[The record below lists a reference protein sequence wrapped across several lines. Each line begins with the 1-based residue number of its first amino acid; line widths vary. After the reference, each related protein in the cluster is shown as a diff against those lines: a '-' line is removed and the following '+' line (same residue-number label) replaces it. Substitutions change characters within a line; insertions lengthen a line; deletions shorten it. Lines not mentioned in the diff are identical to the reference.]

1 MTAAFA
7 VLSRAETSGTLID
20 PCDIGHNPLENP
32 CCIVLLHVLPLRP
45 PARLSSPSP
54 IARMVLFKRKPIRYL
69 PHPHIDDQESDVW
82 VISESNEVFT
92 SYDAYLER
100 MDFFKSRRFTCQ
112 VSGRSGLTFFDAL
125 RSEQAGS
132 REIDEAFPQALR
144 EPVLRRVQFSTTS
157 RIDNLVED
165 VYNDFKNDFYPG
177 ELVTVILDDS
187 TRLNGRVRDKAKFAE
202 IRAADGS
209 VARDAFSRYFV
220 RLIDRP
226 DEEALVDDHHIVRDR
241 KVFTK
246 QMLRSFIKNTV
257 TREGWNGAPW
267 IVKPEIAERFRIDTH
282 VPSHLQYGSKVA
294 AKKAEKKQNAEQ
306 QQEGLFGIW
315 QPHKLPEL
323 KPATKGRKNQQQPRP
338 QQIEVVI
345 PAYHGP
351 YHGHDR
357 PDVVPDPGLLPR
369 SWDHMQPPPPPPAEY
384 DQYYHGHP
392 QYMPPNGHYY
402 PPPPPQ
408 QLIPKQIIQ
417 PPPLP
422 PPIKYPIDD
431 LDVEPVRDGTHRP
444 TLKFVAEEQCGDQD
458 SSNHVIPGLKQETVG
473 LLLET
478 WNTLNVYCQVLKL
491 DSFTFDDFVEAILF
505 SSVEID
511 CELFV
516 ETHCAILKQL
526 VNSETDDDG
535 ALQIS
540 LPDLPD
546 PDEEEEESEEEESKL
561 PTPTPE
567 PEYPAKRTR
576 SSLNKVQFAEPE
588 PEPEEEEAVT
598 HRAAEMFGDYGWIER
613 LQKRDLKHGGWEL
626 AMVGLLHQLAG
637 RPRLTDICN
646 KILAHL
652 APLDADPTIDTA
664 RIQYS
669 TMDINLRAE
678 ALQIICQLFLET
690 KAVKNF
696 LEEMSNTMTQY
707 RKVKIE
713 HQRARKEA
721 LAKLKELQIERRLLA
736 PEPEKS
742 PSPMPEL
749 EEAIAVEKLEDGD
762 VSIPDSEDEEP
773 IITRSLRRG
782 SDRAAERKRKREQE
796 QERKEKAAEAKQNK
810 GSKEYQKVLKQIE
823 KERDRIEMAEE
834 QILIVDG
841 DLREA
846 DCPRTRVLGKDR
858 FCNRYWWFERN
869 AMPHGGL
876 PDSSTADAEYAN
888 GRLWVQGP
896 DDMERE
902 GFIEISE
909 ADKHAYYRRFQLTP
923 AERKEL
929 EEGSTSLNNAKQ
941 WGFYDTPEEL
951 DMLIGWLDSR
961 GVRELKL
968 KKELNL
974 QRDAI
979 IKHMEKRAAYLVPR
993 EMSEEPLARMSTR
1006 TKTYVSDKTHRCLR
1020 WKNSTALAELG
1031 HRHVDPTPK
1040 PRARGKKNVTYE
1052 EPPSRSSAPA
1062 PAPLNRQG
1070 KPVTRQGTRYNF

>member
-1 MTAAFA
+1 
-7 VLSRAETSGTLID
+7 
-20 PCDIGHNPLENP
+20 
-32 CCIVLLHVLPLRP
+32 
-45 PARLSSPSP
+45 
-54 IARMVLFKRKPIRYL
+54 MVLFKRKPVRYL
-69 PHPHIDDQESDVW
+69 PHPQIDDQESDVW

-100 MDFFKSRRFTCQ
+100 MDFFKSKRFTCE

-144 EPVLRRVQFSTTS
+144 EPVLRRVQFSTVS

-165 VYNDFKNDFYPG
+165 VFNDFKNDFYPG
-177 ELVTVILDDS
+177 ELVTIIVDDGS
-187 TRLNGRVRDKAKFAE
+187 RLSGRVRDKAKFAE
-202 IRAADGS
+202 VKAPNGS
-209 VARDAFSRYFV
+209 VAREPFSRYIV
-220 RLIDRP
+220 KLIDRP
-226 DEEALVDDHHIVRDR
+226 GEEALVDDTHIARDR

-257 TREGWNGAPW
+257 TREGWTGAPW
-267 IVKPEIAERFRIDTH
+267 LVKPEIAERFRIDTN
-282 VPSHLQYGSKVA
+282 VPPHLQYSSKVA
-294 AKKAEKKQNAEQ
+294 AKKAEKKQQNAEQ
-306 QQEGLFGIW
+306 GEGMFGVW
-315 QPHKLPEL
+315 QNPKLPEL
-323 KPATKGRKNQQQPRP
+323 KPAGKGRKNQQHAVQQPHYPEVHPPPPYYLGPMAP
-338 QQIEVVI
+338 QM
-345 PAYHGP
+345 P
-351 YHGHDR
+351 
-357 PDVVPDPGLLPR
+357 PDPGLLPR
-369 SWDHMQPPPPPPAEY
+369 SWDHMQAPPPPPWNPYHNWDEY
-384 DQYYHGHP
+384 NRNYAQH
-392 QYMPPNGHYY
+392 MPPNGHYY
-402 PPPPPQ
+402 PPPPMPPQ
-408 QLIPKQIIQ
+408 QMPPQAVAQ
-417 PPPLP
+417 PPPPAPP

-444 TLKFVAEEQCGDQD
+444 ALKYVAEEQCDD
-458 SSNHVIPGLKQETVG
+458 PEATNHVIPGLKTETVG

-478 WNTLNVYCQVLKL
+478 WNTLNVYCQVLKI
-491 DSFTFDDFVEAILF
+491 DSFTFDDFVEAMIF
-505 SSVEID
+505 SSPEAD

-516 ETHCAILKQL
+516 EVHCAVLKQL
-526 VNSETDDDG
+526 VNSENDG
-535 ALQIS
+535 GGAIQIS

-546 PDEEEEESEEEESKL
+546 PEEEDEDEEEEEESKP

-576 SSLNKVQFAEPE
+576 SSLNKVQFVEPE
-588 PEPEEEEAVT
+588 PEPEEESSMVE
-598 HRAAEMFGDYGWIER
+598 HRAAEMFGDYTWIQR
-613 LQKRDLKHGGWEL
+613 LQKRDLRNGGWEL
-626 AMVGLLHQLAG
+626 VMVGLLHQLSG
-637 RPRLTDICN
+637 RPRVTDVCN
-646 KILAHL
+646 KILVHL
-652 APLDADPTIDTA
+652 APLDADPTIETA

-690 KAVKNF
+690 KTVKTF

-713 HQRARKEA
+713 HQRARKDA
-721 LAKLKELQIERRLLA
+721 LAKLKELQVERRLLA

-742 PSPMPEL
+742 PTPMPEL
-749 EEAIAVEKLEDGD
+749 EEAMENSKMDDGD
-762 VSIPDSEDEEP
+762 ISIADTEDEDP
-773 IITRSLRRG
+773 VVTRSLRRG
-782 SDRAAERKRKREQE
+782 ADRAAERKRKREEE

-810 GSKEYQKVLKQIE
+810 GSKEYQKVLKQID
-823 KERDRIEMAEE
+823 KEREKIEQAEE
-834 QILIVDG
+834 QIVVVDG

-888 GRLWVQGP
+888 GRIWVQGP

-902 GFIEISE
+902 GFIDICEP
-909 ADKHAYYRRFQLTP
+909 DKQAYYRRFQMTP
-923 AERKEL
+923 AERKKL
-929 EEGSTSLNNAKQ
+929 EEGSTNLTSAKE
-941 WGFYDTPEEL
+941 WAFYDTPEEL

-961 GVRELKL
+961 GSRELKL
-968 KKELNL
+968 KKELNM
-974 QRDAI
+974 QRDLI
-979 IKHMEKRAAYLVPR
+979 IKYMERRAAYLEPR
-993 EMSEEPLARMSTR
+993 EESEEPPTRMSTR

-1031 HRHVDPTPK
+1031 HRHSEPPPK
-1040 PRARGKKNVTYE
+1040 PRARGRKNVVTYDDE
-1052 EPPSRSSAPA
+1052 KVTRSTTEKAA

>member
-1 MTAAFA
+1 
-7 VLSRAETSGTLID
+7 
-20 PCDIGHNPLENP
+20 
-32 CCIVLLHVLPLRP
+32 
-45 PARLSSPSP
+45 
-54 IARMVLFKRKPIRYL
+54 MVLFKRKPVRYL

-82 VISESNEVFT
+82 VIAEANEVFT

-100 MDFFKSRRFTCQ
+100 MDFFKSKKFTCE

-125 RSEQAGS
+125 RSELAGS

-157 RIDNLVED
+157 RIDNLVEE

-177 ELVTVILDDS
+177 ELVTVILDDAS
-187 TRLNGRVRDKAKFAE
+187 RLNGRVRDKAKFAE
-202 IRAADGS
+202 VRAADGS
-209 VARDAFSRYFV
+209 VAREAFSRYFV

-226 DEEALVDDHHIVRDR
+226 DEEALVDDNHIVRDR

-267 IVKPEIAERFRIDTH
+267 IVKPEIAERFRIDTN
-282 VPSHLQYGSKVA
+282 VPPHLQYGHKIA
-294 AKKAEKKQNAEQ
+294 AKKAEKKQNTEQ
-306 QQEGLFGIW
+306 GEGMFGIW

-323 KPATKGRKNQQQPRP
+323 KPAPKGRKNQQTSQHQI
-338 QQIEVVI
+338 QQIEVLI
-345 PAYHGP
+345 PPP
-351 YHGHDR
+351 YHENYPPQPMH
-357 PDVVPDPGLLPR
+357 DPGLLPR
-369 SWDHMQPPPPPPAEY
+369 SWDHMHPPPPPPTF
-384 DQYYHGHP
+384 DPYYHGYP

-402 PPPPPQ
+402 PPPPPAQ
-408 QLIPKQIIQ
+408 QLPPKQIIQ
-417 PPPLP
+417 PPPPP

-444 TLKFVAEEQCGDQD
+444 TLKFVTKEQCTDRK
-458 SSNHVIPGLKQETVG
+458 STTHVIPGLKSENVG

-491 DSFTFDDFVEAILF
+491 DSFTFDDFVEAMMF
-505 SSVEID
+505 TSHEVD

-516 ETHCAILKQL
+516 ETHCAVLKQL
-526 VNSETDDDG
+526 VFSESDDG
-535 ALQIS
+535 GAIQIS

-546 PDEEEEESEEEESKL
+546 PDEDEEDEEEEESKP

-576 SSLNKVQFAEPE
+576 SSLHKVQFAEPE
-588 PEPEEEEAVT
+588 PEPEPEEPDAVVP
-598 HRAAEMFGDYGWIER
+598 HRAAEMFKEYGWIER
-613 LQKRDLKHGGWEL
+613 LRKRDLRHGGWEL
-626 AMVGLLHQLAG
+626 VMVGLLHQLSG
-637 RPRLTDICN
+637 RPRLTDVCN
-646 KILAHL
+646 RILSHL
-652 APLDADPTIDTA
+652 APLDAEPTMETA

-669 TMDINLRAE
+669 NMDINLRAE

-690 KAVKNF
+690 KTVKNF
-696 LEEMSNTMTQY
+696 LEEMSNTMTHY
-707 RKVKIE
+707 RKIKIE
-713 HQRARKEA
+713 HQRARKDA
-721 LAKLKELQIERRLLA
+721 LAKLKELQIERKLLA

-742 PSPMPEL
+742 VTPMPEL
-749 EEAIAVEKLEDGD
+749 EEAIEAEKGEDGD
-762 VSIPDSEDEEP
+762 ISIPDTEDEEP
-773 IITRSLRRG
+773 VMRRSLRRG
-782 SDRAAERKRKREQE
+782 SDRAAERKRKREEE

-823 KERDRIEMAEE
+823 KERDRIEQAEE

-888 GRLWVQGP
+888 GRIWVQGP

-902 GFIEISE
+902 GFIDISE
-909 ADKHAYYRRFQLTP
+909 PDKQAYYRRFQMTP
-923 AERKEL
+923 AERKKM
-929 EEGSTSLNNAKQ
+929 EEGSTNLDSAKE
-941 WGFYDTPEEL
+941 WAFYDTAEEL

-961 GVRELKL
+961 GFRELKL

-979 IKHMEKRAAYLVPR
+979 IQHMEKRAAYLTQR
-993 EMSEEPLARMSTR
+993 EKSEEPSTRMSTR
-1006 TKTYVSDKTHRCLR
+1006 IKTHPSDKTHRCLK

-1031 HRHVDPTPK
+1031 HRHIDPVPK
-1040 PRARGKKNVTYE
+1040 PRGRGRKNTAYE
-1052 EPPSRSSAPA
+1052 EPATRSSAKTP

-1070 KPVTRQGTRYNF
+1070 KPVTRQGIRYNF

>member
-1 MTAAFA
+1 M
-7 VLSRAETSGTLID
+7 
-20 PCDIGHNPLENP
+20 
-32 CCIVLLHVLPLRP
+32 
-45 PARLSSPSP
+45 
-54 IARMVLFKRKPIRYL
+54 FKRKPIRYI
-69 PHPHIDDQESDVW
+69 PHPRIDDQECDVW

-100 MDFFKSRRFTCQ
+100 MDFFKSKKFTCE
-112 VSGRSGLTFFDAL
+112 VSGRSGLTYFDAL

-132 REIDEAFPQALR
+132 KEIDEAFPHALR

-157 RIDNLVED
+157 RLDMLVED
-165 VYNDFKNDFYPG
+165 VYNEFKNDFYPG

-187 TRLNGRVRDKAKFAE
+187 TKLNGRVRDKAKFAE
-202 IRAADGS
+202 VRAADGS

-226 DEEALVDDHHIVRDR
+226 DEEALVDDNHIVRDR

-282 VPSHLQYGSKVA
+282 VPLHLQYSSKVA
-294 AKKAEKKQNAEQ
+294 AKKAEKRKSNNSNSINNNIGSENNNVEQ
-306 QQEGLFGIW
+306 DNMFGML
-315 QPHKLPEL
+315 QSPKLPEL
-323 KPATKGRKNQQQPRP
+323 KPAPKGRKNQNQHHQQ
-338 QQIEVVI
+338 QQQQASHQMQTA
-345 PAYHGP
+345 PHP
-351 YHGHDR
+351 YYDHYR
-357 PDVVPDPGLLPR
+357 PDAMPDPGLLPR
-369 SWDHMQPPPPPPAEY
+369 SWSHMQPPPPPVHAAPGFDPY
-384 DQYYHGHP
+384 VHGYP
-392 QYMPPNGHYY
+392 PYMPPNGHYY
-402 PPPPPQ
+402 PPPTPQ
-408 QLIPKQIIQ
+408 PVTPKQIVE
-417 PPPLP
+417 PPPPP

-444 TLKFVAEEQCGDQD
+444 TLKFVAGEQCLDKKSMGD
-458 SSNHVIPGLKQETVG
+458 VIPGLEAGTVG

-491 DSFTFDDFVEAILF
+491 DSFTFDDFVEAMLF
-505 SSVEID
+505 TSLEAD

-516 ETHCAILKQL
+516 ETHCAVLKQL
-526 VNSETDDDG
+526 VNSDDENNG
-535 ALQIS
+535 IQIS

-546 PDEEEEESEEEESKL
+546 ADEDEEEEEEEEEEESKL

-576 SSLNKVQFAEPE
+576 SSLNKVQFVEPE
-588 PEPEEEEAVT
+588 PEPEDEEPAVT
-598 HRAAEMFGDYGWIER
+598 HRAAEMFDEYGWIDR
-613 LQKRDLKHGGWEL
+613 LQKRDLRHGGWEL
-626 AMVGLLHQLAG
+626 VMVGLLHQLSG

-646 KILAHL
+646 KILTHL
-652 APLDADPTIDTA
+652 APLDAEPTIETA
-664 RIQYS
+664 RIQYA

-690 KAVKNF
+690 KTVKNF
-696 LEEMSNTMTQY
+696 LEEMSNTMTHY

-713 HQRARKEA
+713 YQRARKDA

-742 PSPMPEL
+742 PTPMPEL
-749 EEAIAVEKLEDGD
+749 EEAIEAEKAAADGD

-782 SDRAAERKRKREQE
+782 SDRAAERKRKREEE

-823 KERDRIEMAEE
+823 RERDRLEATESNI
-834 QILIVDG
+834 INVDG

-876 PDSSTADAEYAN
+876 PDSSTAEAGYAN
-888 GRLWVQGP
+888 GRIWVQGP
-896 DDMERE
+896 DEMELE
-902 GFIEISE
+902 GFIEVSD
-909 ADKHAYYRRFQLTP
+909 ADKHAYYRRFQMTP
-923 AERKEL
+923 VERKKL
-929 EEGSTSLNNAKQ
+929 EEGSTNLESAKQ

-961 GVRELKL
+961 GHREMKL
-968 KKELNL
+968 KKELNM
-974 QRDAI
+974 QRDVI
-979 IKHMEKRAAYLVPR
+979 ITHMEKRAAYLAPR
-993 EMSEEPLARMSTR
+993 EQSEEPAPTRMSTR
-1006 TKTYVSDKTHRCLR
+1006 TKTYVNDRSHRCLR
-1020 WKNSTALAELG
+1020 WQNSAALAEYG
-1031 HRHVDPTPK
+1031 HLHIDPAPK
-1040 PRARGKKNVTYE
+1040 PRGRGKKNVTYE
-1052 EPPSRSSAPA
+1052 EAPSKTTG

>member
-1 MTAAFA
+1 
-7 VLSRAETSGTLID
+7 
-20 PCDIGHNPLENP
+20 
-32 CCIVLLHVLPLRP
+32 
-45 PARLSSPSP
+45 
-54 IARMVLFKRKPIRYL
+54 MVLFKRKPIRYL
-69 PHPHIDDQESDVW
+69 PHPRIDDQECDVW

-100 MDFFKSRRFTCQ
+100 MDFFKSKRFTCE
-112 VSGRSGLTFFDAL
+112 VSGHSGLTFFDAL

-157 RIDNLVED
+157 RIDNLVEE
-165 VYNDFKNDFYPG
+165 VYSEFKNDFYPG

-187 TRLNGRVRDKAKFAE
+187 SRLAGRVRDKAKFEE
-202 IRAADGS
+202 IRAPDGTL
-209 VARDAFSRYFV
+209 VRDGFSRYFV
-220 RLIDRP
+220 RLVDSP
-226 DEEALVDDHHIVRDR
+226 DEEALVDDDHIVRDR
-241 KVFTK
+241 RVFTK
-246 QMLRSFIKNTV
+246 QMVRSFIKNSV

-267 IVKPEIAERFRIDTH
+267 LVKPEIAERFRIDTN
-282 VPSHLQYGSKVA
+282 VPPHLQYSHKAA
-294 AKKAEKKQNAEQ
+294 AKKAEKKKNNNSNNNNGNNDDAEHQ
-306 QQEGLFGIW
+306 DGMFGIW
-315 QPHKLPEL
+315 QPQRLPEL
-323 KPATKGRKNQQQPRP
+323 KPAPKGRKNQQQIP
-338 QQIEVVI
+338 QEQMNAAARGYYEDYRAGVI
-345 PAYHGP
+345 PE
-351 YHGHDR
+351 
-357 PDVVPDPGLLPR
+357 PGLLPR
-369 SWDHMQPPPPPPAEY
+369 SWGHMQPPPPPEFEP
-384 DQYYHGHP
+384 YYLPYPP

-402 PPPPPQ
+402 PPPPQ
-408 QLIPKQIIQ
+408 QLVPKQIEQ
-417 PPPLP
+417 PPPPP

-444 TLKFVAEEQCGDQD
+444 NLKFVTKEQCIDEK
-458 SSNHVIPGLKQETVG
+458 SMNSVIPGLKEETVG

-491 DSFTFDDFVEAILF
+491 DSFTFDDLVEAMLF
-505 SSVEID
+505 SSVEVD

-516 ETHCAILKQL
+516 EVHCAILKQL
-526 VNSETDDDG
+526 VNAENEDDG
-535 ALQIS
+535 AIQIS

-546 PDEEEEESEEEESKL
+546 PDEDEGESEEEEEAKL

-576 SSLNKVQFAEPE
+576 SSLNKVQFVDDKPDTPE
-588 PEPEEEEAVT
+588 REEVVL
-598 HRAAEMFGDYGWIER
+598 HRAAEMFDDYGWIER
-613 LQKRDLKHGGWEL
+613 LRKRDFRHGGWEL
-626 AMVGLLHQLAG
+626 VMVGLLHQLAG
-637 RPRLTDICN
+637 RPRISNVCN

-652 APLDADPTIDTA
+652 APLDADPTMDTA

-678 ALQIICQLFLET
+678 ALQIICLLFLET
-690 KAVKNF
+690 KTVKIF
-696 LEEMSNTMTQY
+696 LEEMSNTMTHY
-707 RKVKIE
+707 RKIKIE
-713 HQRARKEA
+713 HQRARKDA
-721 LAKLKELQIERRLLA
+721 LAKLKELQVQRRLLA

-749 EEAIAVEKLEDGD
+749 EEAVEAEKGEDGE

-773 IITRSLRRG
+773 MVTRSLRRG
-782 SDRAAERKRKREQE
+782 SDRAAERKRKREEE

-823 KERDRIEMAEE
+823 KERDRIETAEE

-876 PDSSTADAEYAN
+876 PDSSTAEAEYAN

-896 DDMERE
+896 DDMERQ
-902 GFIEISE
+902 GFIEMCE
-909 ADKHAYYRRFQLTP
+909 ADQNAYYRRFQMTP
-923 AERKEL
+923 AERKKM
-929 EEGSTSLNNAKQ
+929 EEGPTNLNSAKQ
-941 WGFYDTPEEL
+941 WGFYDTAEEL

-968 KKELNL
+968 KKELNM
-974 QRDAI
+974 QRDLI
-979 IKHMEKRAAYLVPR
+979 IKHMEKRAAYLAPR
-993 EMSEEPLARMSTR
+993 EKSEEPPTRMSTR

-1020 WKNSTALAELG
+1020 WKNTTAVAELG
-1031 HRHVDPTPK
+1031 HRHIDPPPK
-1040 PRARGKKNVTYE
+1040 PRGRGRKNAGYE
-1052 EPPSRSSAPA
+1052 EPPLIRNVPA
-1062 PAPLNRQG
+1062 PPPILNRQG

>member
-1 MTAAFA
+1 
-7 VLSRAETSGTLID
+7 
-20 PCDIGHNPLENP
+20 
-32 CCIVLLHVLPLRP
+32 
-45 PARLSSPSP
+45 
-54 IARMVLFKRKPIRYL
+54 MVLFKRKPVRYL
-69 PHPHIDDQESDVW
+69 PHPSIDDQETDVW
-82 VISESNEVFT
+82 VISEANEVFT
-92 SYDAYLER
+92 SYDAYLDR
-100 MDFFKSRRFTCQ
+100 MDFFKSKKFTCE
-112 VSGRSGLTFFDAL
+112 VSGRSGLTYFDAL

-157 RIDNLVED
+157 RIDNLVEE

-177 ELVTVILDDS
+177 ELVTVILDDAS
-187 TRLNGRVRDKAKFAE
+187 RLNGRVRDKAKFAE
-202 IRAADGS
+202 VKAADGS
-209 VARDAFSRYFV
+209 VAREAFSRYFV

-226 DEEALVDDHHIVRDR
+226 DEEALVDDNHIVRDR
-241 KVFTK
+241 RVFTK
-246 QMLRSFIKNTV
+246 LMLRSFIKNTV

-267 IVKPEIAERFRIDTH
+267 IVKPEIAEHFRIDTN
-282 VPSHLQYGSKVA
+282 VPPHLRHGHKIA
-294 AKKAEKKQNAEQ
+294 AKKAEKKQQNLEQ
-306 QQEGLFGIW
+306 GEGMFGIW

-323 KPATKGRKNQQQPRP
+323 KPAPKGRKNHQTSQQPVQRT
-338 QQIEVVI
+338 IEVQI
-345 PAYHGP
+345 PPP
-351 YHGHDR
+351 YHENYPPQPMPG
-357 PDVVPDPGLLPR
+357 PGLLPR
-369 SWDHMQPPPPPPAEY
+369 SWDHMHPPPPPPPPF
-384 DQYYHGHP
+384 DHYHRGGAVAP
-392 QYMPPNGHYY
+392 KEIIE
-402 PPPPPQ
+402 PPPP
-408 QLIPKQIIQ
+408 
-417 PPPLP
+417 P

-444 TLKFVAEEQCGDQD
+444 TLKFVTKEQCIDRK
-458 SSNHVIPGLKQETVG
+458 SMTHVIPGLKSENVV

-491 DSFTFDDFVEAILF
+491 DSFTFDDFVEAMMF
-505 SSVEID
+505 TSHEVE

-516 ETHCAILKQL
+516 EIHCAVLKQL
-526 VNSETDDDG
+526 VLSENDDDG
-535 ALQIS
+535 AIQIS

-546 PDEEEEESEEEESKL
+546 PDEDEEEEEEESKP

-576 SSLNKVQFAEPE
+576 SSLHKVQFAEPE
-588 PEPEEEEAVT
+588 PEPAEPEPVVP
-598 HRAAEMFGDYGWIER
+598 HRAAEMFKEYGWIER
-613 LQKRDLKHGGWEL
+613 LRKRDLTHGGWEL
-626 AMVGLLHQLAG
+626 VMVGLLHQLSG
-637 RPRLTDICN
+637 RPRLTETCN
-646 KILAHL
+646 RILSHL
-652 APLDADPTIDTA
+652 APLDAEPTIETA
-664 RIQYS
+664 RIQYA

-690 KAVKNF
+690 KTVKNF
-696 LEEMSNTMTQY
+696 LEEMSNTMTHY

-713 HQRARKEA
+713 HQRARKDA

-742 PSPMPEL
+742 PTPMPEL
-749 EEAIAVEKLEDGD
+749 EEATEAEKGD
-762 VSIPDSEDEEP
+762 EIDIISIPDSEDEEP
-773 IITRSLRRG
+773 VLTRSLRRG
-782 SDRAAERKRKREQE
+782 SDRAAERKRKREEE

-823 KERDRIEMAEE
+823 KERDRIEQAEE

-888 GRLWVQGP
+888 GRVWVQGP
-896 DDMERE
+896 DEMERA
-902 GFIEISE
+902 GFIDVSD
-909 ADKHAYYRRFQLTP
+909 ADKQAYYRRFQLTP
-923 AERKEL
+923 AERKKM
-929 EEGSTSLNNAKQ
+929 EEGSTNLDSAKQ

-961 GVRELKL
+961 GFREQKL

-979 IKHMEKRAAYLVPR
+979 IRHMEKRAAYLAPR
-993 EMSEEPLARMSTR
+993 EKSEEPSTRMSTR
-1006 TKTYVSDKTHRCLR
+1006 IKTHVSDKSHRCLK

-1031 HRHVDPTPK
+1031 RRHIDPVPK
-1040 PRARGKKNVTYE
+1040 PRGRGRKNHVVE
-1052 EPPSRSSAPA
+1052 EAQRTGMLPA
-1062 PAPLNRQG
+1062 HPAPLNRQG